1 MSFALLNDGKERQHS
16 FDLLKDDEA
25 AGKRR
30 REEDATQK
38 KKLDDALEVGLEE
51 TFPGSDPVSVTQPP
65 HSPYDKPRR

>member
-1 MSFALLNDGKERQHS
+1 MMDHYRHRSTQPGYDDFE
-16 FDLLKDDEA
+16 DDEA

-30 REEDATQK
+30 REQDATEK
-38 KKLDDALEVGLEE
+38 KKLDHALEVGLEE